1 MKSPTPRPA
10 TRPVESSS
18 AWGRLGL
25 VRVMVV
31 SLVVGGAWLIVR
43 DLGNRGRKDIP
54 LEVDTSVLATKFT
67 PTRNGPASESI
78 DTVVT
83 PVSRIPPD
91 IRVDSVIAVPAV
103 STSVPSGI
111 EPSAYTRQLVTGIY
125 QIDLTK
131 PMTPEVASAWKQSV
145 QLLTQQGS
153 AAIPAIQEFLA
164 RNIDLNFAAADP
176 DNFLGQP
183 TLRQALI
190 ETLRQIGGPEG
201 IFALASTLQIAS
213 DPHEIAILARN
224 LEAQA
229 PEQYRDLA
237 VNAAREGLAM
247 AAAGKLPNRD
257 LGPLFG
263 VLQQYDGA
271 NAIPDLEKAIGQWRY
286 YGAIGL
292 VNLPEGVG
300 IPSLVQMAY
309 DVRSAAGRVAVEMLA
324 QVADQ
329 SEIARDTLFAK
340 ARAGQLPKD
349 AWMQLA
355 SVLGG
360 EKFQII
366 DQVVNPDVINPGD
379 ARAKTYHISD
389 GNQNFY
395 SYPDPTPFSSDQI
408 NQRVVVIEQLMGL
421 TRDPLATDALQ
432 KARSALLAR
441 PKP

>member
-1 MKSPTPRPA
+1 M
-10 TRPVESSS
+10 
-18 AWGRLGL
+18 
-25 VRVMVV
+25 
-31 SLVVGGAWLIVR
+31 
-43 DLGNRGRKDIP
+43 
-54 LEVDTSVLATKFT
+54 
-67 PTRNGPASESI
+67 
-78 DTVVT
+78 
-83 PVSRIPPD
+83 
-91 IRVDSVIAVPAV
+91 
-103 STSVPSGI
+103 
-111 EPSAYTRQLVTGIY
+111 
-125 QIDLTK
+125 
-131 PMTPEVASAWKQSV
+131 
-145 QLLTQQGS
+145 
-153 AAIPAIQEFLA
+153 
-164 RNIDLNFAAADP
+164 
-176 DNFLGQP
+176 
-183 TLRQALI
+183 
-190 ETLRQIGGPEG
+190 
-201 IFALASTLQIAS
+201 
-213 DPHEIAILARN
+213 
-224 LEAQA
+224 
-229 PEQYRDLA
+229 
-237 VNAAREGLAM
+237 
-247 AAAGKLPNRD
+247 
-257 LGPLFG
+257 
-263 VLQQYDGA
+263 
-271 NAIPDLEKAIGQWRY
+271 
-286 YGAIGL
+286 
-292 VNLPEGVG
+292 NLPEGVG

-395 SYPDPTPFSSDQI
+395 SYPDPTPFSNDQI